1 MKRLLVPGLALA
13 ACVLAGCVA
22 AAAPFPAATPGTSP
36 VAGAPTSPGAPAAT
50 PAPAAPASAAAAAAA
65 TDAPAASL
73 DPATTLARYAVP
85 GEPPAGALDLTADD
99 GGQFDLAALRGRPV
113 LVYFGYTSCPD
124 VCPATTGVLAE
135 VIRGSA
141 DPPRV
146 VFVTVDPERDTADVL
161 HRYLSYLPAGFVG
174 LTGSAAAVR
183 TAADAFGV
191 DYARVDTGS
200 ASGYTM
206 AHTADVTLIDAAG
219 RVRAR
224 FPFGTD
230 AAEIA
235 AALAALAG

>member
-1 MKRLLVPGLALA
+1 
-13 ACVLAGCVA
+13 
-22 AAAPFPAATPGTSP
+22 
-36 VAGAPTSPGAPAAT
+36 
-50 PAPAAPASAAAAAAA
+50 
-65 TDAPAASL
+65 
-73 DPATTLARYAVP
+73 VP

-99 GGQFDLAALRGRPV
+99 GTPFDLAALRGRPV

-135 VIRGSA
+135 VVRASA

-146 VFVTVDPERDTADVL
+146 VFVTVDPERDTAAVL

-206 AHTADVTLIDAAG
+206 AHTADVTLVDADG
-219 RVRAR
+219 LVRAR
-224 FPFGTD
+224 FPFGTG

-235 AALAALAG
+235 AASAAVAR